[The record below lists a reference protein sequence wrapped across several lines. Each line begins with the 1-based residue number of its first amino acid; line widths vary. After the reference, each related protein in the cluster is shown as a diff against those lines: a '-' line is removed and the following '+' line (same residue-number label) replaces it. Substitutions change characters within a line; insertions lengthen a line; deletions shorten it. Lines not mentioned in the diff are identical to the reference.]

1 LVGAK
6 PETVKRKTTHPPE
19 YAEQAA
25 LVSWFRLQF
34 PHLQKLLIANLNGAK
49 LAPVE
54 GRAFAHLPEGVRRG
68 IAWKR
73 LEEQGA
79 VKGAAD
85 LFLSIPS
92 GNYAGLY
99 IEMKTE
105 VGTQSKDQKEFEAA
119 VVENGFGYCVPK
131 GFEAAKRCVLSYLE
145 RGEY

>member
-1 LVGAK
+1 MPK
-6 PETVKRKTTHPPE
+6 SSRPE
-19 YAEQAA
+19 YAEQSAVVA
-25 LVSWFRLQF
+25 WWRLQY
-34 PHLQKLLIANLNGAK
+34 PHRARLLIANLNGAK
-49 LAPVE
+49 LAPVA

-92 GNYAGLY
+92 GDYAGLY

-105 VGTQSKDQKEFEAA
+105 RGKQSPEQAEFEKA
-119 VVENGFGYCVPK
+119 VIEQGYGYCVPK
-131 GFEAAKRCVLSYLE
+131 GAKAAIDCIISYLE
-145 RGEY
+145 NGTY

>member
-1 LVGAK
+1 MAK
-6 PETVKRKTTHPPE
+6 ASRPE

-25 LVSWFRLQF
+25 VVRWWRWKY
-34 PHLQKLLIANLNGAK
+34 PHRAKLLIANLNGAK
-49 LAPVE
+49 LAPVA

-68 IAWKR
+68 IAWAR

-92 GNYAGLY
+92 GDLSGLY

-105 VGTQSKDQKEFEAA
+105 TGNQSKEQKEFEKA
-119 VVENGFGYCVPK
+119 VVEQGFGYCVPK
-131 GFEAAKRCVLSYLE
+131 GAKAAIDCIISYLE
-145 RGEY
+145 NGTY

>member
-1 LVGAK
+1 MS
-6 PETVKRKTTHPPE
+6 KRTSHPPE

-25 LVSWFRLQF
+25 LVRWFRLQY

-49 LAPVE
+49 LAPVT
-54 GRAFAHLPEGVRRG
+54 GRAFAHLSEAVRRG
-68 IAWKR
+68 IAWQR

-92 GNYAGLY
+92 GIYAGLY

-105 VGTQSKDQKEFEAA
+105 VGRQSPEQKEFEKA
-119 VVENGFGYCVPK
+119 VIENGFGYCVPK
-131 GFEAAKRCVLSYLE
+131 GFAEARQCVLSYLE